1 MCSSDLAVAAHML
14 ASLNIGSVRLMTNN
28 PNKIHQLEQHGIRI
42 AGRIPLVIPPNDYN
56 RFYLMT
62 KASRSGHYI
71 DFDGKEHLT
80 EQGEPVLVD
89 GMNGG

>member
-1 MCSSDLAVAAHML
+1 MAVPDPFGFVTALCPSSLRGALV
-14 ASLNIGSVRLMTNN
+14 
-28 PNKIHQLEQHGIRI
+28 